1 VTDADEFRWENLDE
15 RLLSPKLHEVS
26 EEMQKRSVEGERK
39 AAFDTHQSG
48 NAAGYLTRL
57 FDFQE
62 RLTDEWAERL
72 YAAHCE
78 AWSQQ
83 NRAVTPAFIPA
94 VRDRAIIQLIGVRKS
109 TVQFGVGLRAKRIGA
124 PPNPVALGEWN
135 RRMDRLA
142 ARWSRRLEADAVA
155 EEYRASRTMPNDD
168 DRRFALLAIEEAR
181 KSVAEDKRPHPKVGA
196 VVVKDG
202 KILGKAHRGENLKSH
217 AEYIALER
225 KLPNEILVGA
235 TVYTTLE
242 PCTTR
247 RHPKIPCARRLVE
260 RNVTR
265 VVIGMLD
272 PNRDIGGLGVEL
284 LNDAGIETQLFP
296 RDLRAQVEELN
307 RDFIRTQ
314 REKRSSRPQ
323 VRGQMHDAHRGRL
336 STTFEPWLSGNSLS
350 AESTFDNE
358 LPIRELLKDEGER
371 PNSDTKLPEPGIKE

>member
-1 VTDADEFRWENLDE
+1 MTDADEFRWENLDE

-83 NRAVTPAFIPA
+83 NRTVTPAFIRA

-284 LNDAGIETQLFP
+284 LNDAGIETQ
-296 RDLRAQVEELN
+296 
-307 RDFIRTQ
+307 
-314 REKRSSRPQ
+314 
-323 VRGQMHDAHRGRL
+323 
-336 STTFEPWLSGNSLS
+336 NSLS